1 MSRGVFPLP
10 PYQRAL
16 DVADFRIIVADQ
28 TLRSVRDTV
37 RLRDALGQ
45 GEGAH
50 CNLLVVNRSGEGGPR
65 ALTLEEMSRV
75 KVSPNF
81 VILFRPKLLT
91 ASGLAQ
97 RGTICCS
104 HCGFCCGDFRRV
116 PKRVPWWRV
125 LRHDDDQPLA
135 AFD

>member
-1 MSRGVFPLP
+1 MPKRSRHWSERCATQYHYVIADVPRVPVP

-16 DVADFRIIVADQ
+16 DVADIRIIVADQ

-81 VILFRPKLLT
+81 VISFRPKLLT

-97 RGTICCS
+97 RGPFAAAI
-104 HCGFCCGDFRRV
+104 
-116 PKRVPWWRV
+116 
-125 LRHDDDQPLA
+125 A
-135 AFD
+135 AFAAEISGRMP